1 MNLHEIDRLIAT
13 KVMGWKLCKYG
24 FWETEFG
31 NLDSETEWNPT
42 ESLDD
47 AWVILDKFEEYELN
61 ASPFKNEYRCKVK
74 KNDEWFLAESTESSA
89 LAICIAALKAYGIEV
104 EVE

>member
-1 MNLHEIDRLIAT
+1 MNLREIDRLVAE

-31 NLDSETEWNPT
+31 DLDSETEWNPT

-47 AWVILDKFEEYELN
+47 AWVILDQFDDYELYG
-61 ASPFKNEYRCKVK
+61 SPFKNEYRCKVK
-74 KNDEWFLAESTESSA
+74 KDDKWFSAESSESSA
-89 LAICIAALKAYGIEV
+89 LAICLAALKAVGV
-104 EVE
+104 EVNNK

>member
-1 MNLHEIDRLIAT
+1 MMDLREIDRLVAE

-31 NLDSETEWNPT
+31 DLDSESEWNPT

-47 AWVILDKFEEYELN
+47 AWVILDKFEDYELY
-61 ASPFKNEYRCKVK
+61 ASSFKNEYRCKVK
-74 KNDEWFLAESTESSA
+74 KNGEWFSAESSESSA
-89 LAICIAALKAYGIEV
+89 IAICLAALKAYGIEV
-104 EVE
+104 EV